1 MPRRQQRHQQ
11 QQEQRRRAARQMTRR
26 GPPTIS
32 ENLFEP
38 SPASLPAPTHPYG
51 RGVARRSPTNYPGPP
66 LIPERRLRYATLTD
80 SGRMLTPPPSY
91 SGTPPPIYTKKTLF
105 TRLQQKWRKFKNTRK
120 LPRARSQSP
129 PVYTSRSRG
138 GATRKKR
145 N

>member
-11 QQEQRRRAARQMTRR
+11 QQEQRRAARQMTRR

-38 SPASLPAPTHPYG
+38 SPASLPAHPYG
-51 RGVARRSPTNYPGPP
+51 RGVARRNPTNYPGPP

-91 SGTPPPIYTKKTLF
+91 SGTPPPSYTKKNWLTS
-105 TRLQQKWRKFKNTRK
+105 LQQKWRKFKTRK
-120 LPRARSQSP
+120 LPRARSPSP